1 VAMRAAKTSTHGPM
15 SPTDAE
21 PLQRLLLV
29 LHFTHKGTIRELAR
43 TSCCGKLRMEC
54 ISTNEKACSGIQPET
69 LSLLPDRLL
78 ERSSGAKERL
88 LAVRK

>member
-1 VAMRAAKTSTHGPM
+1 MPSGTSNGCSWFCPSRT
-15 SPTDAE
+15 
-21 PLQRLLLV
+21 
-29 LHFTHKGTIRELAR
+29 GTIRELAR
-43 TSCCGKLRMEC
+43 TSCCGKLRMGC